1 MIKEYNLIK
10 INNTFLLKY
19 RYNDPENCLIEP
31 IQKVEGMEEKIDM
44 LENACLKIM
53 DKVDEMSN

>member
-31 IQKVEGMEEKIDM
+31 IQKVEGME
-44 LENACLKIM
+44 
-53 DKVDEMSN
+53 